1 LDTLNGADASKKL
14 RKEERRRRRRRRSE
28 LQTTGK

>member
-14 RKEERRRRRRRRSE
+14 RKEERRRRRRRSE